1 LKKAAGFNH
10 EGGEIG
16 FQAGAMTHNFL
27 FARTQQVGAAQPG
40 CQTMQDS
47 IDVIEFSQGHQ
58 PVGGQHFRQA
68 VSQPLGQNVP
78 VVFQQPVDGG
88 GELIQGLVVVAFPV
102 LGQKVVVCDID
113 DNPAT
118 VSQRR
123 IEPMFAATESGRC
136 FGKAIDLPVV
146 GNAVANAFSHARVR
160 KPFDIVAE

>member
-1 LKKAAGFNH
+1 
-10 EGGEIG
+10 
-16 FQAGAMTHNFL
+16 
-27 FARTQQVGAAQPG
+27 
-40 CQTMQDS
+40 
-47 IDVIEFSQGHQ
+47 
-58 PVGGQHFRQA
+58 
-68 VSQPLGQNVP
+68 
-78 VVFQQPVDGG
+78 
-88 GELIQGLVVVAFPV
+88 LIQGLVVVAFPV